1 MHYNFGQIEVAYQS
15 LQANTEQ
22 LNTRLDS
29 LESDLNTKFADH
41 VNLCLDQR
49 GIHHEFSNKL
59 EAFANATNK
68 TLVELTAKFIALSK
82 ELEETQKQND
92 YLCNLNSEL

>member
-1 MHYNFGQIEVAYQS
+1 M
-15 LQANTEQ
+15 LT
-22 LNTRLDS
+22 S
-29 LESDLNTKFADH
+29 LESDLNTKFAEH

-68 TLVELTAKFIALSK
+68 TMVELTANFITLSK
-82 ELEETQKQND
+82 ELEETQKQNN
-92 YLCNLNSEL
+92 YLWNLNSELQTLRLVVVLLFLLKNGNK